1 MGVQK
6 VTIDPSTSVWSYGS
20 STPITNT
27 SDVSLKSA
35 SGNGVHN
42 YLAGL
47 QFVNTGA
54 TATVVVVKNGSTVI
68 WAGNAQQN
76 VPVIVNFS
84 TPLKSNANAAL
95 NFACLTTGASVIV
108 SAQGYKSI

>member
-6 VTIDPSTSVWSYGS
+6 VTIESNIPVWNYGS

-27 SDVSLKSA
+27 SDVSLRSGG
-35 SGNGVHN
+35 GNGVYN
-42 YLAGL
+42 YLDGL

-84 TPLKSNANAAL
+84 TPLKSNVNTAL

>member
-6 VTIDPSTSVWSYGS
+6 VIVESNTSVWNYGN
-20 STPITNT
+20 STPITST
-27 SDVSLKSA
+27 SDVSIKGAGGSR
-35 SGNGVHN
+35 VYN

-84 TPLKSNANAAL
+84 TPLKSNANTAF

-108 SAQGYKSI
+108 SAQGYQPI